1 MGAVVVGE
9 HRRVLVGLILH
20 EGVKRI
26 PVRVP
31 NHAGID
37 PVSLPI
43 FRANCESLANWPT
56 RIRLSPVRVIVI
68 LVTANKG
75 LIHPYRTIERTR
87 TGPRCLVLNR
97 SYKEMVRHYGA
108 AIVPAR
114 RFRPKDKAKVEKG
127 VQLVETGLLEAL
139 RHQRFPSLAEV
150 NEALRAGRVRRLLWP
165 ACPLEWPPL
174 PRSWRWREGGD
185 RSRPSL
191 GGGECPNNC
200 VSG

>member
-1 MGAVVVGE
+1 MGAAVVGE

-68 LVTANKG
+68 LVSANKG
-75 LIHPYRTIERTR
+75 LIHPHRTIERTR

-97 SYKEMVRHYGA
+97 SYKEMVRPYLGVGGGGRGATGA
-108 AIVPAR
+108 APLSPV
-114 RFRPKDKAKVEKG
+114 G
-127 VQLVETGLLEAL
+127 
-139 RHQRFPSLAEV
+139 S
-150 NEALRAGRVRRLLWP
+150 VRIT
-165 ACPLEWPPL
+165 
-174 PRSWRWREGGD
+174 
-185 RSRPSL
+185 
-191 GGGECPNNC
+191 
-200 VSG
+200 V